1 MTAISGSS
9 SLHKNTQIS
18 RFDIFSP
25 LKSNQNKMLYYVCI
39 NFFVEHLILLSPTK
53 KQQQLYTHFNIYSL
67 YIFIT
72 LTHLVNALL

>member
-39 NFFVEHLILLSPTK
+39 DCFVKHFNLLSPK
-53 KQQQLYTHFNIYSL
+53 KNKKNKQYIQFNIYSL
-67 YIFIT
+67 
-72 LTHLVNALL
+72 